1 MISFLRKSLE
11 GSITQVKSA
20 EVDQV
25 EKTRDRLRVLI
36 IFLFPELTD
45 KLPQINQVRTRY
57 VTRSNFWF
65 RKIKNFLNFPSI
77 SIVYFLKHTLPGFQI
92 LNQKA
97 STIQNLLVSIIKS
110 FLNRSFIVVIIVI

>member
-57 VTRSNFWF
+57 VTRFHFWF

>member
-25 EKTRDRLRVLI
+25 EKTRQRLRALI

-57 VTRSNFWF
+57 INRFHFWF
-65 RKIKNFLNFPSI
+65 RKIKNFLS
-77 SIVYFLKHTLPGFQI
+77 FQFFEWSRTRGI
-92 LNQKA
+92 
-97 STIQNLLVSIIKS
+97 
-110 FLNRSFIVVIIVI
+110 

>member
-57 VTRSNFWF
+57 VTRFHFWF
-65 RKIKNFLNFPSI
+65 RKIKNFLTLQFFEWSRTNSI
-77 SIVYFLKHTLPGFQI
+77 
-92 LNQKA
+92 
-97 STIQNLLVSIIKS
+97 
-110 FLNRSFIVVIIVI
+110 